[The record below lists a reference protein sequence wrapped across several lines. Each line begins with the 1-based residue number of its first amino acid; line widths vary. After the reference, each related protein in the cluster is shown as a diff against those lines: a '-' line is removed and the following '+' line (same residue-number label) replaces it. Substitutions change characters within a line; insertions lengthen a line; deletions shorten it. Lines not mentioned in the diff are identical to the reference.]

1 MRTQLFASGVV
12 AAMATS
18 AMAEISA
25 STGWEDTSA
34 DALLGTF
41 GNVGDYGYDS
51 ADAYAGANSLFMT
64 EDPLSGTPQGYVG
77 WVRGLSAG
85 DTVTVTMW
93 FKGEDSGSGDTIAK
107 GRLWAHYTDEV
118 DSTSY
123 IASASGPSGYAGD
136 EGVWEQSS
144 HTWTIA
150 DGQTALMV
158 EARIYSYGENNM
170 ILGDN
175 LTIVVSN
182 DSANITLA
190 GVVPA
195 PGAIALL
202 GVAGLA
208 GRRRRA

>member
-1 MRTQLFASGVV
+1 MRTPLLATVAV
-12 AAMATS
+12 AAMASS

-25 STGWEDTSA
+25 SSGWEDNAA

-41 GNVGDYGYDS
+41 GNVGDYGYDQ
-51 ADAYAGANSLFMT
+51 ADPFAGTNSLFIM
-64 EDPLSGTPQGYVG
+64 EDPLSGTPQGYVA
-77 WVRGLSAG
+77 WIRGLSEG
-85 DTVTVTMW
+85 DTVTVSMW

-118 DSTSY
+118 DTTSY
-123 IASASGPSGYAGD
+123 LGSASGPSDYAGD
-136 EGVWEQSS
+136 EGVWEQSTY
-144 HTWTIA
+144 TWTVA
-150 DGQTALMV
+150 AGQTALMI

-170 ILGDN
+170 ILGDDMVV
-175 LTIVVSN
+175 TVSN
-182 DSANITLA
+182 DNANITLA